1 MDAIYKRINTIV
13 LETLAQGDPIYIET
27 LGTLAPKNT
36 IVTENG
42 DEKLFKIII
51 ISAEK
56 YGKSLTAV
64 VKKELSEYTEI
75 NIAIQNWLKA
85 SFLENSGEKIVF
97 DIKGVVNIIICKSE
111 KLSQVTPSKD
121 LQGFL
126 NPHALVV
133 EEAVA
138 VVEPEMVVEKVVEE
152 IVVAP
157 TPIVKA
163 IEPEKV
169 VVAPTLIAK
178 AVEPKQNQTSPAKE
192 LKPSMLRGSVVKI
205 FIVALVVVSV
215 VLFFVFRSGGDAS
228 KSVSTSKIETVKTV
242 KSVKAVKTIKPAIKQ
257 VKAVKPVL
265 TQKMTKLTKSTKIVK
280 PKTEVAKYDKT
291 HPPLNKNYMVI
302 GVFGSESNAEK
313 LLSNENVK
321 GKNPYI
327 QFRNSLYYVLLP
339 LDKYPS
345 HDQGIKEIRKSFSG
359 SWNLLLK

>member
-138 VVEPEMVVEKVVEE
+138 VVEPEMVVEKVVEK

-157 TPIVKA
+157 TP
-163 IEPEKV
+163 
-169 VVAPTLIAK
+169 IAK